1 LGNPA
6 IAKAAMLAEKDSITP
21 EEIAE
26 AKIQEMRK
34 ETVALIEGNVRKEM
48 MEAIIQKDQALLE
61 QQQALAQKDQVL
73 VEQQQAL
80 AAAKSKLA
88 NAIQKALQRGKL
100 SELEIAEDYEV
111 TLEFVQN
118 IKNQLIK

>member
-34 ETVALIEGNVRKEM
+34 ETVALIEGNARKEM
-48 MEAIIQKDQALLE
+48 LEIIAQKDQALVE
-61 QQQALAQKDQVL
+61 KDQAL

-80 AAAKSKLA
+80 AAATSKLA
-88 NAIQKALQRGKL
+88 KAIQKALQRGKL